1 MRCLKKAEQ
10 HSFHLNEYA
19 TPSPARRKADTFT
32 AWGGTF
38 LKGALEGVRMKKPS
52 FKFTDTQRH
61 ELLKCWV
68 QHARKKNAAMFL
80 DDAEFRIDIWLENDV
95 TKPHTAAAN
104 KIAIAKRLN
113 AAATEM
119 LAALNEV
126 PTDVASFLNVVWY
139 NKAYGSEHHQRI
151 CDAYDADQETA
162 IDRLFSRSFALL
174 AGKEPP
180 PELTEVDKLP
190 PDFLKQLPG
199 VKGWLEPLARA
210 AGDMESMLV
219 GAKQWNSKELEKSL
233 IFSFAIGYRKCFG
246 KPPSAAN
253 GSIFRRFAKEL
264 SGVLTGYE
272 FGADIVK
279 ACCKACASLP
289 PGFFNRKDSP

>member
-95 TKPHTAAAN
+95 TKPHTAEAS
-104 KIAIAKRLN
+104 KIAIAKRIN

-119 LAALNEV
+119 LAALDDI
-126 PTDVASFLNVVWY
+126 PSDVAGFLNVVWIDV
-139 NKAYGSEHHQRI
+139 AYGQYFFQRRSEA
-151 CDAYDADQETA
+151 CKADQETA
-162 IDRLFSRSFALL
+162 IDRLFSRTFALL
-174 AGKEPP
+174 AGKETP
-180 PELTEVDKLP
+180 PELTEFDKLP

-210 AGDMESMLV
+210 ADDMESMLV
-219 GAKQWNSKELEKSL
+219 GAKQWNRKELEKSL
-233 IFSFAIGYRKCFG
+233 IFSLAIGYRKCFG
-246 KPPSAAN
+246 KPPSSAN
-253 GSIFRRFAKEL
+253 GSSFRRFAKEL

-272 FGADIVK
+272 FGANIVK
-279 ACCKACASLP
+279 ECCEGSASLP
-289 PGFFNRKDSP
+289 LRFFQP